1 MKDMTELET
10 IKITVE
16 KEGKEPE
23 VMETKSLLILTMDPE
38 GMATTEVGTNVS
50 PDLLA
55 IFMAHMEL
63 ENPEEG
69 KSAIHDAMKRLP
81 KWRRWVRK
89 QKRKDGVKELR
100 KRLRL

>member
-23 VMETKSLLILTMDPE
+23 VMETKGLLILTMDPE
-38 GMATTEVGTNVS
+38 MTTEVGRNVS

-81 KWRRWVRK
+81 KWRRWLRK
-89 QKRKDGVKELR
+89 QKRKDRAKELC
-100 KRLRL
+100 KRLGL

>member
-1 MKDMTELET
+1 MKDMTE
-10 IKITVE
+10 VE

-23 VMETKSLLILTMDPE
+23 TMETKSLLILTMDPE
-38 GMATTEVGTNVS
+38 TATEVGTNVS

-63 ENPEEG
+63 ENPEAG
-69 KSAIHDAMKRLP
+69 KSALHDAMKRLP

-89 QKRKDGVKELR
+89 QRRKGRVKELR
-100 KRLRL
+100 KRLGL